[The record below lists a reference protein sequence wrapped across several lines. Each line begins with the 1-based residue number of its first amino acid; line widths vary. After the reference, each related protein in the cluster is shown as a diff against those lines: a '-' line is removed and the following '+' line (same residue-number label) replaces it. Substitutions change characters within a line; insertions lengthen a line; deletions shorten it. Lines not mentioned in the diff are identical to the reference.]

1 VPAVTDTA
9 LARAEQLAERVLP
22 DRSPKRRMLVIV
34 NPYASTV
41 SDRLKNLVVYALQG
55 RYQVEAVD
63 TERRDHATQICREA
77 ASEGYDAVVA
87 FGGDGTVNEAAN
99 GLIGSPTPLSCL
111 PGGAT
116 NVFCRTLGIPS
127 DVVDATEHL
136 LRMADDF
143 QPRKVDTGRVNG
155 RHFVFASGIGLDASV
170 VERVDSHPRL
180 KRRLGEWYFTWAAIS
195 TFSKRYLVN
204 PPRVRV
210 ETAGGMLDGV
220 TVIVQNSDPFTYFGR
235 HPIRVAEGGA
245 LDSGNLALTV
255 LKRAT
260 VLEMPTLIPR
270 VFSGRAATVLRHRQV
285 EGFDPL
291 QRFRVVTTDGRPFP
305 LQVDGDFVGEFSE
318 ASYEVAPLSLTVVS

>member
-1 VPAVTDTA
+1 VPAVPDTA

-22 DRSPKRRMLVIV
+22 ARTPKRRMLVIV
-34 NPYASTV
+34 NPYATTV
-41 SDRLKNLVVYALQG
+41 SDRLRNLVVYALQA

-77 ASEGYDAVVA
+77 AQEGYDAVVA

-99 GLIGSPTPLSCL
+99 GLIGSSTPLTCL
-111 PGGAT
+111 PGGST
-116 NVFCRTLGIPS
+116 NVFCRTLGIPA

-143 QPRKVDTGRVNG
+143 QPRTVDTGRVNG

-195 TFSKRYLVN
+195 TFSRRYLVK

-210 ETAGGMLDGV
+210 ETPSGSLDGV

-235 HPIRVAEGGA
+235 RPIRICDGGG
-245 LDSGNLALTV
+245 LDTGTLALTV

-270 VFSGRAATVLRHRQV
+270 VFSGRPHSVLNHRQV
-285 EGFDPL
+285 QGFEPL
-291 QRFRVVTTDGRPFP
+291 ASFRVASSDGRPFP
-305 LQVDGDFVGEFSE
+305 LQVDGDFVGEFTE
-318 ASYEVAPLSLTVVS
+318 ASYEAAPQSLTVVS

>member
-1 VPAVTDTA
+1 
-9 LARAEQLAERVLP
+9 
-22 DRSPKRRMLVIV
+22 MLVIA

-77 ASEGYDAVVA
+77 ADEGYDAVVA

-99 GLIGSPTPLSCL
+99 GLIGSSTPLTCL

-116 NVFCRTLGIPS
+116 NVFCRMLGIPN

-136 LRMADDF
+136 LRIADDF
-143 QPRKVDTGRVNG
+143 RPRTVDTGRVNG

-180 KRRLGEWYFTWAAIS
+180 KRRLGEWYFTWAALS
-195 TFSKRYLVN
+195 TFNRRYLVH
-204 PPRVRV
+204 PPRLRV
-210 ETAGGMLDGV
+210 ETPTAAVEGV
-220 TVIVQNSDPFTYFGR
+220 TVIVQNGDPFTYFGR
-235 HPIRVAEGGA
+235 RPIRVTEGGA
-245 LDSGNLALTV
+245 LDSGKLSLAV

-260 VLEMPTLIPR
+260 PLEMPTLIPR
-270 VFSGRAATVLRHRQV
+270 IFSGRPSSVLRHRQV

-291 QRFRVVTTDGRPFP
+291 EHFRVLSTTDQPFP
-305 LQVDGDFVGEFSE
+305 LQVDGDYVGECSE
-318 ASYEVAPLSLTVVS
+318 AAYEVAPQSLTVVS